1 MAGRSRN
8 VLLRQSSTTREI
20 GMSGRNPVR
29 VGVVGAGVSGV
40 TALHALREQGV
51 DAVALD
57 RRSTIAGLWNSGY
70 DSLHLFTSKTMASL
84 PGYPMPEDYPL
95 FPSRDQFRRY
105 ICAFVADKG
114 LSEHIRLNTEIVR
127 MTAVGGGRDGWS
139 LELRSGGQEHF
150 DAIVLANGHFHKPAP
165 RAEYPGEFTGRQLHT
180 SEYRNAT
187 QFEGDTLLVVGSGT
201 SATDVATDGV
211 AANKRVLMSVRSPRY
226 FVPASIGSRTR
237 MDVSVP
243 RFIPRFVQNAFDT
256 ALMSVTTGRPERLG
270 MPKTTGRMAKTKLT
284 MSTLVPYWIQ
294 RGRIH
299 IVPEI
304 ASFAG
309 RTVTFTDGTSADVD
323 TIVWANGYEAEIPFL
338 QQGTITWIDGMPARV
353 VGGTLSP
360 DAPNLYYNGWVS
372 GIGSSSQLYSS
383 SADLIAKM
391 VLVQQRLSGPL
402 YQQVFAD
409 EKPSG
414 QLRWDL
420 IDWRNILVAADKRLS
435 SILGVAPPRRR
446 DFAERYP
453 WAHRRLSVF

>member
-1 MAGRSRN
+1 
-8 VLLRQSSTTREI
+8 
-20 GMSGRNPVR
+20 MSGRNPVR
-29 VGVVGAGVSGV
+29 VGIVGAGVSGV
-40 TALHALREQGV
+40 TALHALREQGI

-95 FPSRDQFRRY
+95 FPSRDQFRHY

-114 LSEHIRLNTEIVR
+114 LSEHIRLNTEITR
-127 MTAVGGGRDGWS
+127 MTAVDGGRGGWS
-139 LELRSGGQEHF
+139 LQLKSGEHEHF

-165 RAEYPGEFTGRQLHT
+165 RAEYPGDFTGRQLHT
-180 SEYRNAT
+180 SEYRNAA
-187 QFEGDTLLVVGSGT
+187 QLEGDTVLVVGSGT

-211 AANKRVLMSVRSPRY
+211 AANKSVLMSVRSPRY
-226 FVPASIGSRTR
+226 FVPASVGSRTR
-237 MDVSVP
+237 MDISIP
-243 RFIPRFVQNAFDT
+243 RFVPRFVQNAFDA
-256 ALMSVTTGRPERLG
+256 ALVSVTTGRPERLG
-270 MPKTTGRMAKTKLT
+270 MPKTSGRMAKTKLT

-294 RGRIH
+294 RGRIR

-309 RTVTFTDGTSADVD
+309 GRVTFADGTSAEVE
-323 TIVWANGYEAEIPFL
+323 TIVWANGYQAEISFL
-338 QQGTITWIDGMPARV
+338 EPGTITWIDGMPARV

-372 GIGSSSQLYSS
+372 AIGSSSQLYSS
-383 SADLIAKM
+383 SAELIAKM
-391 VLVQQRLSGPL
+391 ILAQRRLSGSL
-402 YQQVFAD
+402 YDEVFSE

-420 IDWRNILVAADKRLS
+420 LDWRKILVAADKRLS
-435 SILGVAPPRRR
+435 SILGTAPPRRR
-446 DFAERYP
+446 DFARRYP